1 MDMRPFLPL
10 VLLALAGCGGQ
21 DRDAAPALSTTGAS
35 ANIHV
40 FANPAAS
47 FEQYRTFS
55 FGPPEGPPS
64 GYQTSARS
72 AEVQRRLRPLIA
84 AALRERGYVPALGSA
99 KGGHRHR
106 FGSGRRDAS
115 IHEASSMGAEW
126 QPDDENADFV
136 RRDARHRRLRRG
148 KRGQGVARGEPR
160 ADSSRHII
168 DDRLLQRSVG
178 ELISSFP
185 AEGKSGQ

>member
-99 KGGHRHR
+99 KGDIVIM

-136 RRDARHRRLRRG
+136 NGTLVIDAFDGAKGDRVWHGANR
-148 KRGQGVARGEPR
+148 ARIDP
-160 ADSSRHII
+160 DSI